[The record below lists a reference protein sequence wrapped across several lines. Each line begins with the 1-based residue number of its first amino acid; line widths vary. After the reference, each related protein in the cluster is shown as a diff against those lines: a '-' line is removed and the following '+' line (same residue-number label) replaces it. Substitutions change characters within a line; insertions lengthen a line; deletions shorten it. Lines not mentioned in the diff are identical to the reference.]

1 MFRTRPL
8 PDVARAS
15 GALSNAAPASPTDH
29 RGAGSGVRL
38 WAVTAAAIACILAMP
53 AVASAASE
61 PSFSTANGGE
71 ATYTNGGATGVSL
84 TLRRSSDGTW
94 RLVRAQVDGKDAGAS
109 GLSSVTPE
117 PLQASTEEKWRAWR
131 DQTAPPP
138 PTAPSAVPS
147 VWRRFASFETTLTA
161 DTNGLGI
168 SSPHLT
174 TRTSEVGAA
183 HGSWAAKIQTN
194 GGNSGCSCPR
204 SKFEDVTGDPGS
216 EVWLTGAWY
225 LPNPSQIGESS
236 RLFNL
241 GKYAGNST
249 DHLISL
255 RSYGNGRFAVVR
267 GAYGAVPSVLI
278 PARPLP
284 GGRWFRV
291 WLHLRL
297 STVDGE
303 ALTELYLDEDPSDGL
318 DDPVKVGAST
328 ARNLTFASR
337 LHFAHFGLSFFAPGP
352 NTAAYY
358 DAIGVSD

>member
-8 PDVARAS
+8 PDARAS
-15 GALSNAAPASPTDH
+15 GASSNPAPASQTFRRRVVP
-29 RGAGSGVRL
+29 GARL
-38 WAVTAAAIACILAMP
+38 WAVIAAGIACLLALP

-61 PSFSTANGGE
+61 PSFSTENGGE
-71 ATYTNGGATGVSL
+71 VTYQNGATGVSL
-84 TLRRSSDGTW
+84 TLRRSSDATW
-94 RLVRAQVDGKDAGAS
+94 RLVRAQVDGQDAGAS
-109 GLSSVTPE
+109 SLSSLTPG
-117 PLQASTEEKWRAWR
+117 PLQASTEEKWQAWR

-138 PTAPSAVPS
+138 PAPPSAVPA
-147 VWRRFASFETTLTA
+147 VWRRFASFETSLTA

-183 HGSWAAKIQTN
+183 HGSWAAKVQTN

-216 EVWLTGAWY
+216 DVWLTGAWY
-225 LPNPSQIGESS
+225 LPNPAQIGEAS

-267 GAYGAVPSVLI
+267 GAYGAVPNVLI

-284 GGRWFRV
+284 ASRWFRV

-297 STVDGE
+297 STADGE
-303 ALTELYLDEDPSDGL
+303 ALTELYLDENPSDGL
-318 DDPVKVGAST
+318 DDPVKVGEST

-337 LHFAHFGLSFFAPGP
+337 MHYAHFGLSFFAPGP